1 MITSPLR
8 KTMIAA
14 SLIVACGGIGM
25 GQAFAHGPAAA
36 VAQADTRASAKIS
49 DAWITTKVK
58 SEFAATKGVSATDIS
73 VDTDN
78 GVVTLSGDVGS
89 MAEKN
94 LAEQTA
100 RSVKGVT
107 AVSAS
112 GLRVVGAATD
122 NVGNTVGNAAS
133 KVGNTLGNAAS
144 DVGDA
149 VSDTW
154 ISTKVKS
161 EFATTDGV
169 SATDIAVDTKD
180 GKVMLSGTVSS
191 NAEIERAR
199 QVAMGVK
206 GVKSVDTSGLT
217 VSGGQ

>member
-1 MITSPLR
+1 MNTPTLR
-8 KTMIAA
+8 KTLIAA

-25 GQAFAHGPAAA
+25 APAFAHGQDAG
-36 VAQADTRASAKIS
+36 AQTETSVGTKVS

-58 SEFAATKGVSATDIS
+58 SEFATTKGVSATDIS
-73 VDTDN
+73 VDTHN
-78 GVVTLSGDVGS
+78 GVVSLSGDVGS

-112 GLRVVGAATD
+112 GLRVLGTATETVGNTVGTAAS
-122 NVGNTVGNAAS
+122 NVGNTVSNTAS
-133 KVGNTLGNAAS
+133 T
-144 DVGDA
+144 VGDA

-154 ISTKVKS
+154 ITTKVKS
-161 EFATTDGV
+161 EFATTNGV
-169 SATDIAVDTKD
+169 SATDISVDTKD
-180 GKVMLSGTVSS
+180 GAVKLSGTVASS
-191 NAEIERAR
+191 AEIDRAK
-199 QVAMGVK
+199 QVAMGIK

-217 VSGGQ
+217 VSSGQ